1 MVVMVVLEVVR
12 LEYPLL
18 VDLQHLDRVAM
29 AAMAAL
35 QIMLAQ
41 VAAVQ
46 AQWALMHLET
56 MAATVALEQHLL
68 LLDRL

>member
-1 MVVMVVLEVVR
+1 
-12 LEYPLL
+12 
-18 VDLQHLDRVAM
+18 VA
-29 AAMAAL
+29 
-35 QIMLAQ
+35 
-41 VAAVQ
+41 AAVQ

>member
-18 VDLQHLDRVAM
+18 VDLQHLDR
-29 AAMAAL
+29 AAMVVMGQP
-35 QIMLAQ
+35 QIILAE